1 MSAVLVSKENNQA
14 VFTVEIPA
22 EDFRKAIDAAYKKNK
37 HHFSLPGFRKGK
49 VPRTMLERSYGQEL
63 FYEDALNEVLPD
75 AFEHAVEELEIEPV
89 DQPDVD
95 VDEIERNK
103 DVKIKFTVDVRPEPV
118 LGEYEGQQVEV
129 HKVEVTDEM
138 IDRQIQQQ
146 LDQNA
151 RMVPV
156 EREAQKG
163 DIATIDFEGFVD
175 DEPFAGG
182 KAEDYELTLG
192 SGSFIPGFEEQVEG
206 HKEGDA
212 FSIDVTFPEDYNE
225 DLAGKAARFDVTV
238 KQLREKQLPEADDEF
253 AMDVSDFDTMDE
265 YRADLRSKLQEE
277 ADTRKRIERENAAIE
292 KLIEVSDITLPES
305 MIGHQIDH
313 EYQDLERE
321 MAQMGIGMEQYMTI
335 LQKDENAVREELRPK
350 AEQRLKADLLLDEL
364 KKKLQVEATDEEVDA
379 QVEEAV
385 TEMPEDKRD
394 EYRKFLK
401 EHHLEALKENVKTK
415 KAVDALVD
423 SMEFTEVEHDHDHD
437 HDHHHD
443 HDHEH
448 SHEEET
454 EAEEKGS
461 EE

>member
-156 EREAQKG
+156 EREAQK
-163 DIATIDFEGFVD
+163 
-175 DEPFAGG
+175 
-182 KAEDYELTLG
+182 
-192 SGSFIPGFEEQVEG
+192 
-206 HKEGDA
+206 
-212 FSIDVTFPEDYNE
+212 
-225 DLAGKAARFDVTV
+225 
-238 KQLREKQLPEADDEF
+238 LP
-253 AMDVSDFDTMDE
+253 M
-265 YRADLRSKLQEE
+265 
-277 ADTRKRIERENAAIE
+277 ER
-292 KLIEVSDITLPES
+292 D
-305 MIGHQIDH
+305 
-313 EYQDLERE
+313 
-321 MAQMGIGMEQYMTI
+321 
-335 LQKDENAVREELRPK
+335 
-350 AEQRLKADLLLDEL
+350 
-364 KKKLQVEATDEEVDA
+364 
-379 QVEEAV
+379 
-385 TEMPEDKRD
+385 
-394 EYRKFLK
+394 
-401 EHHLEALKENVKTK
+401 
-415 KAVDALVD
+415 
-423 SMEFTEVEHDHDHD
+423 
-437 HDHHHD
+437 
-443 HDHEH
+443 
-448 SHEEET
+448 
-454 EAEEKGS
+454 
-461 EE
+461 